1 MVKIHLSKLMGEK
14 RITQSDL
21 ARKTGIRPNTI
32 NEIYHEINS
41 SIKIKHIDKICK
53 SLDCSVG
60 ELMEYI
66 PDKIK

>member
-1 MVKIHLSKLMGEK
+1 MVKIHLSRLMGEK

-41 SIKIKHIDKICK
+41 SIKIEHIDKICK
-53 SLDCSVG
+53 SLDCSVS

-66 PDKIK
+66 PNQIK